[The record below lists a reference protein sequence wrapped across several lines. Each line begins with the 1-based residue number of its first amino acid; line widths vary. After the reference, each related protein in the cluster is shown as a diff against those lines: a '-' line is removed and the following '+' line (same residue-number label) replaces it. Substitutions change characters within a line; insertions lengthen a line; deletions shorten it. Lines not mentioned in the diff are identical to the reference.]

1 MSKKLLVLALVL
13 LGLQVVPVQ
22 ADSLESIAVIDSGT
36 STELFKDNVV
46 HEVCIVSE
54 FTCPNGKKFMEGEGA
69 AKIPVS
75 NSKILNHGTRMLSII
90 TQVNP
95 KAKVILIR
103 IVGIDPKGKPADY
116 YTEDIDNALVW
127 ITKNQKKY
135 NISVVSLSQG
145 NTFKTCEVSNT
156 FKKQVS
162 LLKKVNVPVIAAAGN
177 DGNTKQVFTPACWKE
192 VVSVGAVTSGGT
204 IQTYSNAKGEV
215 DIYIPDNYTSRMLD
229 NSIKTSVGT
238 SNSTAALSAWWS
250 LNKRNSFKETYDYL
264 LSLTKPASNYLIKG
278 AYFELG

>member
-1 MSKKLLVLALVL
+1 MTKKSLVLALVL

-36 STELFKDNVV
+36 NTELFKDTILY
-46 HEVCIVSE
+46 EVCIVSE

-69 AKIPVS
+69 ANIPVS
-75 NSKILNHGTRMLSII
+75 NGKILNHGTRMLSVI

-95 KAKVILIR
+95 KARVVLIR
-103 IVGIDPKGKPADY
+103 IVGIDLKGKPAGY
-116 YTEDIDNALVW
+116 YTEDIDNALIW

-145 NTFKTCEVSNT
+145 NTFKTCDVSNT

-177 DGNTKQVFTPACWKE
+177 DGNKKPVFTPACWKE
-192 VVSVGAVTSGGT
+192 VVSVGAVTPEGI
-204 IQTYSNAKGEV
+204 IQTYSNAKGKV
-215 DIYIPDNYTSRMLD
+215 NIYIPDNYTSLMLD
-229 NSIKTSVGT
+229 NSTKNSIGT
-238 SNSTAALSAWWS
+238 SNSTAALAGWWL
-250 LNKRNSFKETYDYL
+250 LNKKATFDETLNAIMATTTEAKNEFVTGRYVRL
-264 LSLTKPASNYLIKG
+264 P
-278 AYFELG
+278 

>member
-1 MSKKLLVLALVL
+1 
-13 LGLQVVPVQ
+13 
-22 ADSLESIAVIDSGT
+22 
-36 STELFKDNVV
+36 
-46 HEVCIVSE
+46 
-54 FTCPNGKKFMEGEGA
+54 MEGKGA
-69 AKIPVS
+69 ANIPVS
-75 NSKILNHGTRMLSII
+75 NNKILNHGTRMLSVI

-116 YTEDIDNALVW
+116 YTEDIDKALVW
-127 ITKNQKKY
+127 ITKNQKKH

-145 NTFKTCEVSNT
+145 NTFKTCDVSST

-177 DGNTKQVFTPACWKE
+177 DGNKKPVWTPACWKE
-192 VVSVGAVTSGGT
+192 VVSVGAVTPEGI
-204 IQTYSNAKGEV
+204 IQTYSNAKGKV

-229 NSIKTSVGT
+229 NSTKTTIGT
-238 SNSTAALSAWWS
+238 SNSTAALSAWWL
-250 LNKRNSFKETYDYL
+250 LNKRDSFKETYDYL

-278 AYFELG
+278 AYFELE